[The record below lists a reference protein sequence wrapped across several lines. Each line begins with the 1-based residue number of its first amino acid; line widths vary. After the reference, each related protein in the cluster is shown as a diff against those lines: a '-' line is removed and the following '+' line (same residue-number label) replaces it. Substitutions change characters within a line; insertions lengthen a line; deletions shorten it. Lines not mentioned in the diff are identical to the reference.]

1 MWSVGISVSESE
13 YAAKM
18 GYDKRQINRIVIRL
32 SRYFLGQNMRVIF
45 GHDWREDG
53 VMQAV
58 ANYAELIASQFDTFG
73 NGDPKEDSLCFGKQS
88 GARMINLTPVPRERL
103 SKAALAAEREIGEI
117 LNVVAVNDVKQ
128 YVSDRVCSDMKAKT
142 DLFCLDGDSNSEKS
156 EVFTALR
163 HCLTM
168 LLDPGCRLCL
178 GGRMSGYQGCEPGV
192 IEEARLALTYEK
204 PLYLMGAFGGAT
216 QEFITERQYEGA
228 SYWETKN
235 GLSLEE
241 KRFLFETT
249 DIERAIRLILRG
261 INKYRKSNEG

>member
-1 MWSVGISVSESE
+1 MWTVGISVSESE
-13 YAAKM
+13 YADKM

-73 NGDPKEDSLCFGKQS
+73 NGDPREDSLSFGKQS

-103 SKAALAAEREIGEI
+103 SKAALATERETGEI
-117 LNVVAVNDVKQ
+117 LNVVAVNEVKQ
-128 YVSDRVCSDMKAKT
+128 YVSDRVCSDIKV
-142 DLFCLDGDSNSEKS
+142 DVSCLDGNSNCEMSA
-156 EVFTALR
+156 VLTALR

-168 LLDPGCRLCL
+168 LLDPGCRVCL
-178 GGRMSGYQGCEPGV
+178 GGRTDGFQGSEPGV

-204 PLYLMGAFGGAT
+204 PLYLIGAFGGAT
-216 QEFITERQYEGA
+216 QEFITDRQYDGA
-228 SYWETKN
+228 SYWENNN

-261 INKYRKSNEG
+261 INKYRESN